1 MFYTIGAIV
10 KFVAEWK
17 AEKEAKA
24 VQLVASN
31 PELLRQAIEQAQAK
45 EREPIGAK

>member
-10 KFVAEWK
+10 KFAAEWK

-31 PELLRQAIEQAQAK
+31 PALLQQAIEQAKANS
-45 EREPIGAK
+45 REPAGAK